1 MSCVTVML
9 CLALVAGGTYALF
22 SDQVTLTTH
31 LKAGTLDITLIRTNL
46 ETKALDNTTGFLVGS
61 TDAEPVDFSRPN
73 NRNVFDIEEGH
84 KIVPGCSYDATLEIT
99 NNTDV
104 AFSYWVEVINRN
116 TEDIALGDQLMITV
130 TMDDAEFYQKL
141 SEGVFIGSDTK
152 PIGMLMKGQADSFNV
167 KLEFLDLPNNNAAKN
182 QTLNFDIVVHAV
194 QLTEA
199 PRP

>member
-46 ETKALDNTTGFLVGS
+46 ETRVLDNSTGFLVGT
-61 TDAEPVDFSRPN
+61 TDSEAVDFSRPN

-84 KIVPGCSYDATLEIT
+84 KIVPGCSYDATLEIR

-104 AFSYWVEVINRN
+104 AFAYWVEVINRN
-116 TEDIALGDQLMITV
+116 AEDIPLADQLMITV

-141 SEGVFIGSDTK
+141 SVGLFVGSEAK
-152 PIGMLMKGQADSFNV
+152 PIGILMKGKSDSFNV
-167 KLEFLDLPNNNAAKN
+167 KLEFLDLPTNNSAKN
-182 QTLNFDIVVHAV
+182 QSLDFDIVVHAV
-194 QLTEA
+194 QVLEA
-199 PRP
+199 PTT